1 MSDRRRTRGLT
12 LMRSHQG
19 DAQVIGFGESVD
31 YGLGDALYLD
41 ADSSHVCQLRPM
53 LSSERTPGAQ
63 NNYPP
68 GVSLLVCRPPGG
80 PELRA
85 VVKLPF
91 AHRANTQA
99 NVQRA
104 IANISEFNADAGH
117 AFRNAAAGRDP
128 LERGDRRSK
137 ET

>member
-1 MSDRRRTRGLT
+1 MSDRHPTRGLT
-12 LMRSHQG
+12 LMRSHRG
-19 DAQVIGFGESVD
+19 DEQVIGFSEAVD
-31 YGLGDALYLD
+31 YGLGDTLYLE
-41 ADSSHVCQLRPM
+41 ADSDHVCQLRPM
-53 LSSERTPGAQ
+53 LTSERTPGAQ
-63 NNYPP
+63 GNYPA

-104 IANISEFNADAGH
+104 IAKIAEFNADVGQ
-117 AFRNAAAGRDP
+117 AFREAAAGHDP
-128 LERGDRRSK
+128 LDQSPRRSNVK
-137 ET
+137 